1 LARTALGIKWLDRLE
16 YTNSNQNRKRL
27 PEHKMVRKPSRCK
40 KVPTGDSTVKKIQ
53 GTLCFASFIA
63 AAIAGGGLEESSASI
78 SWYWFGIFLTTT
90 IFLLPRRQQ
99 FSSRKGNNK

>member
-1 LARTALGIKWLDRLE
+1 MQRIHINRSGT
-16 YTNSNQNRKRL
+16 TNTTDTSL
-27 PEHKMVRKPSRCK
+27 PEGCETKQNTTTQRSGHKMKR
-40 KVPTGDSTVKKIQ
+40 KIQ

-63 AAIAGGGLEESSASI
+63 AIFAGGGLEESTASI
-78 SWYWFGIFLTTT
+78 SWYWFAIFFTTA